1 MERMDK
7 KQIWVIF
14 SLEFKMDY
22 KAAETTCN
30 INNAFGPETANEC
43 AMQRWFEKFCKG
55 YESLED
61 EWSGQP
67 LEVDNDQ
74 LRAASNWSS

>member
-14 SLEFKMDY
+14 LLEFKMDY
-22 KAAETTCN
+22 KAAETTCK
-30 INNAFGPETANEC
+30 INAFGPGTANKC
-43 AMQRWFEKFCKG
+43 VMQRWCEKFCKG

-74 LRAASNWSS
+74 LRAASSWS

>member
-1 MERMDK
+1 MDK

-14 SLEFKMDY
+14 LLEFKI
-22 KAAETTCN
+22 AAETTCN

-43 AMQRWFEKFCKG
+43 AMQWWFEKFCKG

-61 EWSGQP
+61 EWSGRP
-67 LEVDNDQ
+67 LEVDHDQ
-74 LRAASNWSS
+74 LRAASSWSS